1 MSTKEKELTPLELML
16 AQYEANNKPKYATSE
31 TAKVYDLK
39 NYFNTFIGKTVKSAT
54 KEIRILPSK
63 TGTPFS
69 QMYGHKWQVDGEWKT
84 FPCLKHEED
93 KPCPFCEARELLLA
107 TGEEADKTEAKKYS
121 PRLMYIVK
129 VIDRNLEEE
138 GVKFWRFNHDYRK
151 EGAFDKI
158 HGTMVSLKKNQDVS
172 DALTGRDLVL
182 TINKN
187 QNDAP
192 IITTITALD
201 STPLSEDPEKTALWL
216 ADERTWKDVYST
228 RNYDYLEIVV
238 RGKVPAWNV
247 DEKKWVD
254 KDTLKAGANN
264 TTEEEAT
271 VGIENVKANIK
282 VAKPALVTE
291 PVDVPE
297 DEGDDLPF

>member
-1 MSTKEKELTPLELML
+1 MSTTEKKLTPLELML
-16 AQYEANNKPKYATSE
+16 AQYEANNKPKYETSE

-63 TGTPFS
+63 DGSAFS
-69 QMYGHKWQVDGEWKT
+69 QMYGHKIQVDGEWKT
-84 FPCLKHEED
+84 FPCLAHEEK

-107 TGEEADKTEAKKYS
+107 TGETTSKDEAKKYA
-121 PRLMYIVK
+121 PRLMYVLK
-129 VIDRNLEEE
+129 VIDRNLEED
-138 GVKFWRFNHDYRK
+138 GVKFWRFNHDFRK

-158 HGTMVSLKKNQDVS
+158 HGTMVSLKKNQDVT

-201 STPLSEDPEKTALWL
+201 STPLSEDPEKVALWL
-216 ADERTWKDVYST
+216 SDERTWRDVYST
-228 RNYDYLEIVV
+228 RNYDYLEVIV
-238 RGKVPAWNV
+238 RGGVPQWDVEN
-247 DEKKWVD
+247 KKWVD
-254 KDTLKAGANN
+254 RNTLKTTVPN
-264 TTEEEAT
+264 TVEEEAT
-271 VGIENVKANIK
+271 VGIENVKSNIK
-282 VAKPALVTE
+282 IAKTATAIAELHTDDDE
-291 PVDVPE
+291 P
-297 DEGDDLPF
+297 DDLPF